1 MASLARFSDPLALCL
16 TLATLV
22 TSLAGCGRGDEVQVP
37 LHDRLWLTA
46 LPKRPSDEVS
56 MLAIARLS
64 ESRQYGWLYKG
75 SLWRGTHDG
84 FQWLADEGQRARM
97 RMLQDDVEHKISTE
111 PCEPDAG
118 FHYCVLVHGDPQGAV
133 RYQSRRMWGLTRP
146 KLPQGFDLA
155 EAAAALADADP
166 ELAALLAA
174 ADGAP

>member
-1 MASLARFSDPLALCL
+1 LRRYRTVATPARFSDPLALCL

-22 TSLAGCGRGDEVQVP
+22 TSLAGCGRG
-37 LHDRLWLTA
+37 
-46 LPKRPSDEVS
+46 DEVS

-84 FQWLADEGQRARM
+84 FQWLSDEGQRARM

-155 EAAAALADADP
+155 EAVEALADADP
-166 ELAALLAA
+166 ELAALRAA
-174 ADGAP
+174 AEAP